1 VSPALKP
8 VGHEDRLSLVE
19 HLDELRTR
27 IVLALA
33 AFAICFGL
41 CLWQNDRI
49 LDALNEPINQT
60 SFKQCDTSRDTF
72 EQQACFNKEL
82 KALALENAEY
92 FRASSPALAARWE
105 KVAESVPNASR
116 LPVTLGVGEP
126 FFQTIRVAA
135 YAGLLLALPLLLFQM
150 YAFVLPAFSA
160 RERRVATPLMAMIPF
175 LFVAGAAF
183 GYFVVLPNAV
193 KFLVNFNDDSF
204 DILLQAKDFYRFEIM
219 VLIAMGLL
227 FQIPTGIL
235 ALTRAGILTPRQL
248 RQNRRY
254 AILVIAVLAM
264 LLPGTDP
271 ITMLIAMA
279 PLLVLYEGSILLA
292 TLLER
297 RDARAEDSNHAL

>member
-8 VGHEDRLSLVE
+8 VGHEERLSLVE

-82 KALALENAEY
+82 KALALENAEH

-105 KVAESVPNASR
+105 KVAKSVPNASR

-135 YAGLLLALPLLLFQM
+135 YAGLLLALPLLLFQV

-248 RQNRRY
+248 RQHRRY
-254 AILVIAVLAM
+254 AILAIAVLAM